1 MTYFIVKSRLGCLDK
16 LRILAYSFIY
26 PNVLDGLNPMT
37 DRFLEFCVYIS
48 DTPNKENCSL
58 CFRDTEWSRDTI
70 PNPVNITCNQHGRYV
85 IYHNNRTHPPF
96 PPGYHEYA
104 FNDLCE
110 VQVYGKTVAQM
121 ERKCLYKSQRLFK
134 ENRLKSNFR
143 FWISSCKYGEFMNAD
158 IESKLV

>member
-48 DTPNKENCSL
+48 DTPNKENGSL

-70 PNPVNITCNQHGRYV
+70 PNPVNITCNQAGTSSTTTTGHIRHSRLVTMSTPSMTCVKFKCMVRLSLKWNVNAYTSLKD
-85 IYHNNRTHPPF
+85 YSKRTDLSQILGF
-96 PPGYHEYA
+96 GYQA
-104 FNDLCE
+104 ASMVN
-110 VQVYGKTVAQM
+110 
-121 ERKCLYKSQRLFK
+121 S
-134 ENRLKSNFR
+134 
-143 FWISSCKYGEFMNAD
+143 
-158 IESKLV
+158 